1 MKLKLPR
8 IFLYLLVLIF
18 ILNLLQA
25 YFTELIFDEAY
36 YWYYAQH
43 MAWGYFDH
51 PPMVALMIKI
61 SSLFFSGELGV
72 RFISTLFSAGTYIA
86 LWFLFDNQE
95 KNKYIPQYFVLI
107 FSMTLIHAYGFLTL
121 PDTPL
126 LFFTALFLL
135 FYKKFLKS
143 PSIGISIILGLAMAA
158 LMYSKYHAVLVI
170 LFVLASNLRLVF
182 NKYAWLSVLVS
193 LICYTPHFIWLINND
208 FISIKYHLFER
219 PNRAYEFGDF
229 TLGFFINLIVLFG
242 LTFPW
247 IYRALLKTNK
257 NDKFNKALLFLIY
270 GIIAFFFISSF
281 NRRVQTQWLIVIC
294 IPMIVVV
301 YNQILEDRITRKW
314 IYILGMANIVI
325 LMFLRIGLIYPPLFP
340 IVYETHGNKDWVNE
354 ISSQV
359 GSIPVIFEN
368 SYTKAPMYS
377 FYSGNTSYS
386 LNNIRYRQN
395 QFTLDESE
403 NLVQGQ
409 KVIYISR
416 FMDEGDISYYDAKGD
431 KHYGIYIDDFES
443 FRKLRTII
451 DEPVELLENK
461 YLDFKIYNPYTTDI
475 EISKLEFGVIFLN
488 KYKNFREVQKSEA
501 RPSRENMSILK
512 SKDTTS
518 FKILMPEPKIN
529 DAYFFKI
536 SISENGLYW
545 GINGENVKLP

>member
-8 IFLYLLVLIF
+8 IFLYLLALIF
-18 ILNLLQA
+18 VLNILQA

-36 YWYYAQH
+36 YWYYAQN

-51 PPMVALMIKI
+51 PPMVALMVKI

-72 RFISTLFSAGTYIA
+72 RFISTLFTAGTYII
-86 LWFLFDNQE
+86 LWFLIDNPA
-95 KNKYIPQYFVLI
+95 KNKYIHHYFVLT
-107 FSMTLIHAYGFLTL
+107 FSMTLINAYGFLTL

-135 FYKKFLKS
+135 VYKKFLKS
-143 PSIGISIILGLAMAA
+143 PSIGISIVLGLVMAA
-158 LMYSKYHAVLVI
+158 LMYSKYHAALVI
-170 LFVLASNLRLVF
+170 LFVLLSNLRLVF
-182 NKYAWLSVLVS
+182 NKYAWLAVLIS
-193 LICYTPHFIWLINND
+193 LICYSPHLIWLFNND
-208 FISIKYHLFER
+208 LIPVKYHLFER

-229 TLGFFINLIVLFG
+229 TLGFFVNLIVLFG

-257 NDKFNKALLFLIY
+257 NDKFNRALLFLVY

-281 NRRVQTQWLIVIC
+281 NRRIQTQWLIVIC
-294 IPMIVVV
+294 IPMIIIV
-301 YNQILEDRITRKW
+301 YNQLLEDKVTRKW
-314 IYILGMANIVI
+314 IYILGIANIVI
-325 LMFLRIGLIYPPLFP
+325 FMFLRIGLIYSPLFP
-340 IVYETHGNKDWVNE
+340 IVYESHGNKEWVNK
-354 ISSQV
+354 ISSQA

-368 SYTKAPMYS
+368 SYTEAPMYS

-386 LNNIRYRQN
+386 LNNIRYRPN
-395 QFTLDESE
+395 QFTIDESE

-409 KVIYISR
+409 KIIYVSR

-431 KHYGIYIDDFES
+431 IHYGIYIDNFES

-451 DEPVELLENK
+451 DQPVELSENE
-461 YLDFKIYNPYTTDI
+461 YLKFKIYNPYATDI

-488 KYKNFREVQKSEA
+488 KYKNFIEVQKTQASPLQEKL
-501 RPSRENMSILK
+501 NVLK
-512 SKDTTS
+512 SKDTTN
-518 FKILMPEPKIN
+518 FKILLPEPKIDN
-529 DAYFFKI
+529 AYFFKI
-536 SISENGLYW
+536 GISENGLYW

>member
-8 IFLYLLVLIF
+8 IFLYLLTSIF
-18 ILNLLQA
+18 IINLLQG

-51 PPMVALMIKI
+51 PPMVALIVKL
-61 SSLFFSGELGV
+61 SSLLFNGELGV
-72 RFISTLFSAGTYIA
+72 RFIGIVLSAGTYIV
-86 LWFLFDNQE
+86 LWFLIDNHK
-95 KNKYIPQYFVLI
+95 KNSYILHYFILV

-135 FYKKFLKS
+135 IYKKFLKS
-143 PSIGISIILGLAMAA
+143 PSLVLSIVLGLVMAA
-158 LMYSKYHAVLVI
+158 LMYSKYNAVLII
-170 LFVLASNLRLVF
+170 LLVLISNLRLVY
-182 NKYAWLSVLVS
+182 NKYAWLSVLVA
-193 LICYTPHFIWLINND
+193 LMCYTPHFIWLINND
-208 FISIKYHLFER
+208 LLSIRYHLFER

-229 TLGFFINLIVLFG
+229 SLGFFVNLIVLFG

-247 IYRALLKTNK
+247 IYRALLKTKKSN
-257 NDKFNKALLFLIY
+257 KFNQALLYLIY
-270 GIIAFFFISSF
+270 GTIAFFFISSF
-281 NRRVQTQWLIVIC
+281 NRRIQTQWLIVIC

-301 YNQILEDRITRKW
+301 YNQILQDRITRKW
-314 IYILGMANIVI
+314 IFILGTANIII

-340 IVYETHGNKDWVNE
+340 IVYESHGNKDWVNE
-354 ISSQV
+354 ISSKV
-359 GSIPVIFEN
+359 GTMPVVFEN
-368 SYTKAPMYS
+368 SYTDAPMYT

-395 QFTLDESE
+395 QFSIDESE
-403 NLVQGQ
+403 KLVQGQ
-409 KVIYISR
+409 TILYVSK
-416 FMDEGDISYYDAKGD
+416 FLNKGDISYYDAKGGQ
-431 KHYGIYIDDFES
+431 HYGVYKKNFES

-451 DEPVELLENK
+451 DAPSEILENK
-461 YLDFKIYNPYTTDI
+461 NLTFKIYNPYATDI
-475 EISKLEFGVIFLN
+475 KISKLEFGVVFLN
-488 KYKNFREVQKSEA
+488 KYKNFREVKKVHASPLQEEI
-501 RPSRENMSILK
+501 RVLK

-518 FKILMPEPKIN
+518 FKFSMPEPDIN
-529 DAYFFKI
+529 DAYYFKI

>member
-8 IFLYLLVLIF
+8 IFIYLLASIF
-18 ILNLLQA
+18 FLNLLQG

-51 PPMVALMIKI
+51 PPMVALLVKI
-61 SSLFFSGELGV
+61 SSLFFDGELGV
-72 RFISTLFSAGTYIA
+72 RFISSVLSAGTYIV
-86 LWFLFDNQE
+86 LWFLIDNPR
-95 KNKYIPQYFVLI
+95 KNKYVLHYFILI

-135 FYKKFLKS
+135 IYKKFLKA
-143 PSIGISIILGLAMAA
+143 PSIGISILLGFVMAA

-170 LFVLASNLRLVF
+170 LFILMSNLRLVF
-182 NKYAWLSVLVS
+182 NRYAWLSVLIA
-193 LICYTPHFIWLINND
+193 LICYTPHFIWLIDND
-208 FISIKYHLFER
+208 FVSIKYHLFER

-229 TLGFFINLIVLFG
+229 TLGFFVNLIVLFG

-247 IYRALLKTNK
+247 IYRALLKTK
-257 NDKFNKALLFLIY
+257 KSDKFNKALLYLIY
-270 GIIAFFFISSF
+270 GVIAFFFISSF

-301 YNQILEDRITRKW
+301 YNQILQDRITRKW
-314 IYILGMANIVI
+314 IFNLGIANIII
-325 LMFLRIGLIYPPLFP
+325 LMFLRIGLIYAPLFP

-354 ISSQV
+354 ISSKV
-359 GSIPVIFEN
+359 GTMPVVFEN
-368 SYTKAPMYS
+368 SYTEAPMYT

-386 LNNIRYRQN
+386 LNNIWYRQN
-395 QFTLDESE
+395 QFTIDQSE
-403 NLVQGQ
+403 DLVQGQ
-409 KVIYISR
+409 KILYVSK
-416 FMDEGDISYYDAKGD
+416 FMDKGDISYYDSKGEP
-431 KHYGIYIDDFES
+431 HFGVYIENFES

-451 DEPVELLENK
+451 DTPVELLEDKNI
-461 YLDFKIYNPYTTDI
+461 YFKIYNPYTTDI
-475 EISKLEFGVIFLN
+475 EISKLEFGVVFLN
-488 KYKNFREVQKSEA
+488 KYKNFREVQEIQASPLQKE
-501 RPSRENMSILK
+501 MSVLK

-518 FKILMPEPKIN
+518 FKLLMPEPKIN
-529 DAYFFKI
+529 DAYYFKI